1 MSNHE
6 LMPFSDWCKQ
16 VAKAALQAVCDLVG
30 ALATLAA
37 CAISPLIYVLVAFY
51 FLCIEGRSNCL
62 VWAVVQ
68 RLKYASS
75 RRRWSAAQIICERN
89 VRGRLHW
96 MVWIP
101 ETGNI
106 YEWYAKGASQRSRL
120 ANLWYRGEMKKVG
133 HR

>member
-16 VAKAALQAVCDLVG
+16 VVKAALQAVFELVQ
-30 ALATLAA
+30 ALAVLAA
-37 CAISPLIYVLVAFY
+37 CAISPLIYVLGAFY

-62 VWAVVQ
+62 VWAAVKKL
-68 RLKYASS
+68 RNW
-75 RRRWSAAQIICERN
+75 RITQIIRVKN
-89 VRGRLHW
+89 SRGRTHW
-96 MVWIP
+96 QLLVRP
-101 ETGNI
+101 TGNV

-133 HR
+133 NR